1 MRSLTLLTSLA
12 AASSVLGA
20 PALADFD
27 SPASQVIG
35 RGLKHTR
42 KGAVATEA
50 APCTEIGAHVLEQ
63 GGNAVDAIISSAL
76 CVGTIAAYHSGIGGG
91 GFGIVRFKNKRGNWA
106 YSNIDFRETAPA
118 AANETLF
125 AADADGATLSTVGGL
140 AAGVPG
146 ELRGW
151 EALHQ
156 AHGSWPWKKLF
167 GPAIKLARYG
177 YPVNVD
183 LAAAIVEGASF
194 ILADP
199 LWAETYAPNGTLLVE
214 GDTAHRTR
222 YANTLEQI
230 AEHGADWFYTGENA
244 ATTASALLARGGIL
258 TVADLAGYRA
268 VVRDTVN
275 ITYRDAR
282 IFSTVAPSSGAVVLS
297 ALKIFENFDGSAP
310 DGSPAINLTT
320 HRLIE
325 ATQFAYGQRTRYG
338 DPAFTANVTEL
349 QEYYLRPGVAKEIS
363 VKISDNK
370 TYGLSYYD
378 PSNYTATRESGTS
391 HLAVI
396 DGNQLAV
403 SLTTTIN
410 NYWGSR
416 VMTANGVILNDEMD
430 ESVFLHRPVL
440 GSPLATATR

>member
-1 MRSLTLLTSLA
+1 MRSLSLLTALTAAFSVLA
-12 AASSVLGA
+12 APAVPDFSS
-20 PALADFD
+20 
-27 SPASQVIG
+27 SSSNQVIG
-35 RGLKHTR
+35 RGLKAAK

-50 APCTEIGAHVLEQ
+50 APCTEIGAKVLED

-91 GFGIVRFKNKRGNWA
+91 GFGIVRYKHKETGEWA

-125 AADADGATLSTVGGL
+125 AADATGAKLSTVGGL

-151 EALHQ
+151 EAMWTR
-156 AHGSWPWKKLF
+156 HGSYPWKKLF
-167 GPAIKLARYG
+167 EPAINVARNG
-177 YPVNVD
+177 FEVNVD
-183 LAAAIVEGASF
+183 LAAAIVEGESF

-214 GDTAHRTR
+214 GDTAYRKR

-244 ATTASALLARGGIL
+244 VTTASALLARGGIL
-258 TVADLAGYRA
+258 TLADLAGYKA

-275 ITYRDAR
+275 ITYRNSR

-297 ALKIFENFDGSAP
+297 ALKIFENFDGSP
-310 DGSPAINLTT
+310 QDGSAAINLTT

-325 ATQFAYGQRTRYG
+325 ATQFAYGQRTQYG

-349 QEYYLRPGVAKEIS
+349 QQYYLGSEVAKELAG
-363 VKISDNK
+363 KIVDNK
-370 TYGLSYYD
+370 TFRLGYYD

-410 NYWGSR
+410 NYWGSQ
-416 VMTANGVILNDEMD
+416 VLTAAGVILNDEMD
-430 ESVFLHRPVL
+430 E
-440 GSPLATATR
+440 